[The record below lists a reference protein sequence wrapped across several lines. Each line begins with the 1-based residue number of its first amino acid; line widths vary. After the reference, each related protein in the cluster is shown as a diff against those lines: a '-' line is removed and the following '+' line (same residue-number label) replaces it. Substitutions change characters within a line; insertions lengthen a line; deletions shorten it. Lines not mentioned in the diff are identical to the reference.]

1 MGWEFCGFGNLGNY
15 LDNKLKCHTVAAR
28 IASYLINTEQ
38 PCCVQIKMMQED
50 PFLFGIGAHTLVG
63 VFGPSY
69 MGSSPDPKD
78 WLLSIDGWDGCPI
91 IIGYGKPLGDFN
103 EEVRFD
109 DPEVKIPFLKPPYID
124 PAYCTEAVKITGSPC
139 PNFIKTG
146 QQLDRSGTGL
156 NALCSLNLNYKA
168 VLEGNGNFVV
178 YDMGTY
184 INPEWATGT
193 LNPASYTVKVQNDCN
208 LVAYPFAGNVSTW
221 ATNNYFPEPCTAYVI
236 MQNDGN
242 LVACRS
248 DHLYLWSSKYGIRT
262 DGRHCPTHSEDAQQ
276 PEIVPGF

>member
-1 MGWEFCGFGNLGNY
+1 MGAEFCNPFGWVGNWVD
-15 LDNKLKCHTVAAR
+15 DNLKCHTVAAR
-28 IASYLINTEQ
+28 IASYLISTVQ
-38 PCCVQIKMMQED
+38 PCCVQIKMMQWERW
-50 PFLFGIGAHTLVG
+50 FGYRSHTLVG
-63 VFGPSY
+63 VFGPS
-69 MGSSPDPKD
+69 PLRDD
-78 WLLSIDGWDGCPI
+78 WLLSIDGWGVDCPPKI
-91 IIGYGKPLGDFN
+91 KMGEAINFNQEVGWEVPEITIPLRPRYPSAQYCIED
-103 EEVRFD
+103 
-109 DPEVKIPFLKPPYID
+109 VKINP
-124 PAYCTEAVKITGSPC
+124 GSAC
-139 PNFIKTG
+139 SNFIKTG